1 MPSAAV
7 EKRARAQQAA
17 LDAIPDSPGPAPK
30 RKVRVGR
37 PQTKAPAA
45 AASTSR
51 GIGPP
56 PLYAPPPQWAEPK
69 PPAPPED
76 AYASKL
82 ARQGIK
88 PTVFQRNPLTGGVL
102 YSVRHDTTVR
112 RAHLRRLLDI
122 AHLSL
127 ERGDVPRARRAWA
140 IMSRCAETEGW
151 WTDGLIRDLVDAPRG
166 SIARKELISA
176 GLSSKVERLRLVV
189 LDHISNDDS
198 RAALD
203 ELELCVDRCRMV

>member
-7 EKRARAQQAA
+7 AKLERAKQAA
-17 LDAIPDSPGPAPK
+17 ADALPDSPPPAPK
-30 RKVRVGR
+30 RKPGR
-37 PQTKAPAA
+37 PKRKPAP

-51 GIGPP
+51 GGIGPP

-69 PPAPPED
+69 PPGPPED
-76 AYASKL
+76 AYASKIE
-82 ARQGIK
+82 RQRIK

-102 YSVRHDTTVR
+102 YSVRHDTNVR

-140 IMSRCAETEGW
+140 ILSRCAEAEGW

-203 ELELCVDRCRMV
+203 ELELCVACGGSS